1 MLNIV
6 KLALRITTTAF
17 DSEITRLINECIEE
31 LTGLGVIVSSDDET
45 GVPTSEQVQGAII
58 AYCKWQFGSN
68 DDSEKWR
75 EIFDRKLAQLK
86 TMTGFTTSW
95 EE

>member
-17 DSEITRLINECIEE
+17 DSEITRLIAECIEE
-31 LTGLGVIVSSDDET
+31 MQGLGVTVSTDEQT
-45 GVPTSEQVQGAII
+45 GVPTSDQVQGTII

-86 TMTGFTTSW
+86 TMTGFTTTW
-95 EE
+95 EA

>member
-1 MLNIV
+1 MLDIV

-17 DSEITRLINECIEE
+17 DDEITRLINECIEE
-31 LTGLGVIVSSDDET
+31 MTGLGVKVDQEGNI
-45 GVPTSEQVQGAII
+45 PTSDQVQGAII
-58 AYCKWQFGSN
+58 AYCKWQFGQN

-86 TMTGFTTSW
+86 TMTGYTTTW
-95 EE
+95 EA

>member
-1 MLNIV
+1 MLDIV

-17 DSEITRLINECIEE
+17 DDEITRLINECIEE
-31 LTGLGVIVSSDDET
+31 MTGLGVKVDQEE
-45 GVPTSEQVQGAII
+45 GVPTSDQVQGAII
-58 AYCKWQFGSN
+58 AYCKWQFGQN

-86 TMTGFTTSW
+86 TMTGFTTTW
-95 EE
+95 EA